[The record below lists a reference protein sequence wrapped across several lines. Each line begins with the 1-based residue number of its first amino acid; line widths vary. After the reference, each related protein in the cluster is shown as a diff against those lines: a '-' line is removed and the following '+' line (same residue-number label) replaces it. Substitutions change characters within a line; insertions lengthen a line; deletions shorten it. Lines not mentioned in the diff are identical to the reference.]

1 MIYGIIFWGN
11 STGSK
16 GVFQLQK
23 KIIRII
29 TGSKYKTS
37 CTLRFQSLEILTLSS
52 KYILTLIKFFSHNLE
67 IYSCNFTPHGINS
80 SDILQLHKPT
90 ANPTLYQKRV
100 HCMSTKIFN
109 GLPEYTPLVVENVLY
124 KLWKSTYL
132 TNPFSHLKNSIMI
145 RYWYEMNPNNVYVRT
160 DF

>member
-1 MIYGIIFWGN
+1 MIYNIFWGN
-11 STGSK
+11 STGNK

-52 KYILTLIKFFSHNLE
+52 KYLLTLMKFLSHNLG
-67 IYSCNFTPHGINS
+67 IYSHNFTAHGINT

-90 ANPTLYQKRV
+90 ANPTLYQKGV

-109 GLPEYTPLVVENVLY
+109 GLPEYTPLLVQDR
-124 KLWKSTYL
+124 KC
-132 TNPFSHLKNSIMI
+132 FI
-145 RYWYEMNPNNVYVRT
+145 
-160 DF
+160 